1 MAVVIDF
8 QPKGCLGKILIV
20 SEILNDHLTMWLL
33 PRPICQQFN
42 IQWCTDHFVKRQN
55 KLKMEVKHAKQYVW
69 GGGKSVAAKP
79 LCNMTTSCC
88 YECPK
93 EDLACKNKLV
103 LSSHNLHASNLMSS
117 PSWLGPYTYSFLYIS
132 LFRKWRK
139 AQPIT
144 FLSSSEIPAANSER
158 FIPWTLKPM
167 RWHG

>member
-33 PRPICQQFN
+33 PWPICQQFN

-69 GGGKSVAAKP
+69 GGGKSVATKP

-93 EDLACKNKLV
+93 EDVACKNKLV